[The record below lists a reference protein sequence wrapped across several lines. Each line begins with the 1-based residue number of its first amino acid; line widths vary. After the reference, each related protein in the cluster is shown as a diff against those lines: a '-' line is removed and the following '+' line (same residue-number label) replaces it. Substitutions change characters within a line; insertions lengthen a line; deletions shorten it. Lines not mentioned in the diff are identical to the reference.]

1 MKFLSTLPL
10 VLGNKVHNNNYFV
23 LQDGSVDS
31 GRSHGSCQGENS
43 GPSVEKEQPPRLSE
57 NAHQGEKEQSKNKN
71 KKRLKPTVPPDD
83 ITAEALICMKSISE
97 AVTKRD
103 SSSIFAEF
111 VADSLRN
118 SNRPTFEVNFAKQK
132 ITQILFD
139 LQNGEYADHRI
150 RTTTSSS
157 ASRSSSSV
165 VPPTQPDYYYRQPE
179 TVNSY
184 DSQQNERNS
193 PQTPYTLQNYL
204 NSFTDNEN

>member
-1 MKFLSTLPL
+1 M
-10 VLGNKVHNNNYFV
+10 

-57 NAHQGEKEQSKNKN
+57 NTHQGGKEQSKN
-71 KKRLKPTVPPDD
+71 KKRLKPSVPPND

-103 SSSIFAEF
+103 SSSIFGEF

-139 LQNGEYADHRI
+139 L
-150 RTTTSSS
+150 
-157 ASRSSSSV
+157 
-165 VPPTQPDYYYRQPE
+165 
-179 TVNSY
+179 
-184 DSQQNERNS
+184 
-193 PQTPYTLQNYL
+193 
-204 NSFTDNEN
+204 